1 MLGRKTFV
9 VLMIAALMVGCGQG
23 DDNHPMVERSL
34 KAEDVWDGR
43 GGVEDVICLSGVE
56 YLYVNKTFVGGL
68 TPNYVHGKVQS
79 CGDTSFPE
87 GFRNYSFYQV
97 CRNDTLYYQFSNMK
111 GAAVSIALSPD
122 GAPRSCDD
130 QVQAEPPAQQ
140 PADSPYLPENKAVA
154 DFGVQV
160 ALQALSYAK
169 SVTREDG
176 KTRVSVVVADKL
188 CHVTVDESTGKAE
201 RFECE
206 AGRYLSGERRK
217 Q

>member
-1 MLGRKTFV
+1 MLGRKTCV
-9 VLMIAALMVGCGQG
+9 VMMIAVLVAGCGQG

-34 KAEDVWDGR
+34 KAEDVWDGLH
-43 GGVEDVICLSGVE
+43 GSEDVICLSGVE
-56 YLYVNKTFVGGL
+56 YLYVDKTFVGGL
-68 TPNYVHGKVQS
+68 TPNYVHGQVQS

-87 GFRNYSFYQV
+87 GLRNYSFYQV
-97 CRNDTLYYQFSNMK
+97 CRDETLYYQFSNLK
-111 GAAVSIALSPD
+111 GAAVAVALSAD
-122 GAPRSCDD
+122 GSPKSCDD
-130 QVQAEPPAQQ
+130 QVQADPPASQ
-140 PADSPYLPENKAVA
+140 PANSPYLPENKALA

-176 KTRVSVVVADKL
+176 KARVSVVVVDKL

-206 AGRYLSGERRK
+206 AGRYRSGE
-217 Q
+217 